1 MILRGSDMEQD
12 PRQHGC
18 YIDPAPVL
26 DIMIEQLRFL
36 AEHFTE
42 ACDPDCPEC
51 ARIAQVRH
59 WLLLPF
65 SPAKYPSK
73 SRSIAA

>member
-1 MILRGSDMEQD
+1 MKHD
-12 PRQHGC
+12 PRRHGC

-26 DIMIEQLRFL
+26 DIMIEQLHFL
-36 AEHFTE
+36 AEHVSE
-42 ACDPDCPEC
+42 GCHPDCMDC
-51 ARIAQVRH
+51 TRIAQVRN

-65 SPAKYPSK
+65 LPAKHPHK

>member
-1 MILRGSDMEQD
+1 MFPGGSIMEQD
-12 PRQHGC
+12 PRRHGC

-26 DIMIEQLRFL
+26 DIMIEQLQFL
-36 AEHFTE
+36 AAHATE
-42 ACDPDCPEC
+42 NCGPECVDC
-51 ARIAQVRH
+51 ARIAQVRN

-65 SPAKYPSK
+65 LPAKYPPN